1 MSLAGHQDK
10 KNIKRLTNMKKT
22 FLALIA
28 LVAITACSKDEVI
41 KVGHEEISFGN
52 VFIDNSTKAT
62 DPSYGTNGVELTKFN
77 VYGTVQGTANRVVIY
92 NGEEVTGSVG
102 ANVWS
107 CTKTQ
112 YWIPDASYNFAA
124 LVDVLDADITNR
136 TNDLP
141 TSFKY
146 DVSTQKDVLYATATA
161 TGAVSGNQPVN
172 FTFDHLLAKAFFTFT
187 NTDANANLTVTDIQI
202 SGLRQNGTYTV
213 GAATPW
219 AATDNV
225 DYTQGFGGSTIAA
238 AQTATNEYERL
249 ILPGTYNLTISFK
262 INDDKGGQEQEISA
276 IIENQ
281 TFAAG
286 HVYNFTAEIKSGL
299 TYIIFTINPYDWETG
314 SDNIIQG

>member
-1 MSLAGHQDK
+1 
-10 KNIKRLTNMKKT
+10 MKKT
-22 FLALIA
+22 IIAVLALA
-28 LVAITACSKDEVI
+28 SVVACNKSEVLETTPAEAIT
-41 KVGHEEISFGN
+41 FGSP
-52 VFIDNSTKAT
+52 FIENSTKAI
-62 DPSYGTNGVELTKFN
+62 DPSHPAVDLAGFN
-77 VYGTVQGTANRVVIY
+77 VYGTVEY
-92 NGEEVTGSVG
+92 NGKVTNIFNGVEVSKATDTNQGDATSTGDNYG
-102 ANVWS
+102 YA
-107 CTKTQ
+107 TDKTQ

-124 LVDVLDADITNR
+124 LVDVPDADITNR

-146 DVSTQKDVLYATATA
+146 DVSTQRDVLYATATA

-172 FTFDHLLAKAFFTFT
+172 FTFDHLLAKAFFTFK
-187 NTDANANLTVTDIQI
+187 NTDANANLIVTDIQI

-238 AQTATNEYERL
+238 EQTATNENERL

-262 INDDKGGQEQEISA
+262 VNDDKGGKEQEISA
-276 IIENQ
+276 TIENQ

-286 HVYNFTAEIKSGL
+286 HVYNFTAEIKSGVK
-299 TYIIFTINPYDWETG
+299 YIEFTIVSNDWTSG
-314 SDNIIQG
+314 GDTNIQG

>member
-1 MSLAGHQDK
+1 
-10 KNIKRLTNMKKT
+10 MKKT

-92 NGEEVTGSVG
+92 SGEEVTGSVG

-124 LVDVLDADITNR
+124 LVDVPDADITNR

-146 DVSTQKDVLYATATA
+146 DVSTQRDVLYATATA
-161 TGAVSGNQPVN
+161 TGTVSGNQPVN
-172 FTFDHLLAKAFFTFT
+172 FTFDHLLAKAFFTFD

-219 AATDNV
+219 DATDNV

-276 IIENQ
+276 TIENQ

-286 HVYNFTAEIKSGL
+286 HVYNFTADIKSGL
-299 TYIIFTINPYDWETG
+299 TYIIFTINPSDWETG